1 MEQNVWLETLNTAP
15 EQNSQSTVIK
25 HHLNQVKTY
34 QLDML
39 LKHPGYDGDGCGG
52 VKLDWIS
59 MLCAIPPA
67 SIWWRG
73 FAIQG
78 NKVNNIPAGKLT
90 DIFLM
95 TYREEEN
102 SGFHVQETHVR
113 DKKKS
118 KWTATMSA
126 LRMMSQWMFEIITT
140 PSPGNMYLHQ
150 SQAALSGAKRYYR
163 PTVNQLLPSA

>member
-1 MEQNVWLETLNTAP
+1 
-15 EQNSQSTVIK
+15 
-25 HHLNQVKTY
+25 
-34 QLDML
+34 ML
-39 LKHPGYDGDGCGG
+39 
-52 VKLDWIS
+52 S
-59 MLCAIPPA
+59 AIPPA

-113 DKKKS
+113 DKKKAS
-118 KWTATMSA
+118 EP
-126 LRMMSQWMFEIITT
+126 QQCQ
-140 PSPGNMYLHQ
+140 PS
-150 SQAALSGAKRYYR
+150 
-163 PTVNQLLPSA
+163 V

>member
-39 LKHPGYDGDGCGG
+39 LKHPGYDGDGGMGG
-52 VKLDWIS
+52 GERGGRAWLDWIS
-59 MLCAIPPA
+59 TLCAIPSA
-67 SIWWRG
+67 SIRWRVL
-73 FAIQG
+73 ATQG
-78 NKVNNIPAGKLT
+78 NKVNNIPAGRFSRRFSPWWLAGERGKKT
-90 DIFLM
+90 VDF
-95 TYREEEN
+95 TYRK
-102 SGFHVQETHVR
+102 HMQEI
-113 DKKKS
+113 KNS
-118 KWTATMSA
+118 KWTAAMSA

-150 SQAALSGAKRYYR
+150 SPGCSKWG
-163 PTVNQLLPSA
+163 